1 MKKNLSLPLQIADNT
16 PLFNQSGKSLSHVS
30 ETPQVTH
37 NAWSQMLQGALI
49 ILPLSI
55 AVIPW
60 GILAGSLAVEAG
72 LFDIKAQAVSAIIFA
87 GSVQLVGMGLVKAGA
102 SLSTLLLTTLF
113 LTTRHLLY
121 SATMR
126 SRISHMPLAKRLILG
141 FLLTDELFA
150 ACSHR
155 TRKDFHFWYA
165 FGAGFSFYL
174 IWQLASLSGILLGQ
188 NIPELDQYGL
198 DFAVAATFI
207 AIVLPTIRKLSFLIT
222 VLVAMVLSVLFSVL
236 NIEGGIIF
244 SSLIAMTTGYSVSIL
259 RKEPL

>member
-1 MKKNLSLPLQIADNT
+1 M
-16 PLFNQSGKSLSHVS
+16 S
-30 ETPQVTH
+30 ETIENPKPVTS
-37 NAWSQMLQGALI
+37 AWRLMSQGALI

-72 LFDIKAQAVSAIIFA
+72 LFNLQAQAVSAVVFA
-87 GSVQLVGMGLVKAGA
+87 GSVQLVAMGLIKAGA
-102 SLSTLLLTTLF
+102 SLTTLLLTTLF
-113 LTTRHLLY
+113 LTSRHLLY

-126 SRISHMPLAKRLILG
+126 SRISHLPWYQRLLLG

-150 ACSHR
+150 VCSHQ
-155 TRKDFHFWYA
+155 TRRQFHFWYS

-174 IWQLASLSGILLGQ
+174 IWQLASFSGIFLGQ
-188 NIPELDQYGL
+188 NIPDLDQYGL

-207 AIVLPTIRKLSFLIT
+207 AIVIPTIKKLSVFIT
-222 VLVAMVLSVLFSVL
+222 VMSALLLSVLFSVM
-236 NIEGGIIF
+236 NIEGGLIF
-244 SSLIAMTTGYSVSIL
+244 SSLIAMSIGYSIALL

>member
-1 MKKNLSLPLQIADNT
+1 MPDNRQPDKTDLSPARALL
-16 PLFNQSGKSLSHVS
+16 K
-30 ETPQVTH
+30 
-37 NAWSQMLQGALI
+37 GALI

-72 LFDIKAQAVSAIIFA
+72 LFDIQAQAVSAIVFA
-87 GSVQLVGMGLVKAGA
+87 GSVQLVGMGLIKAGA
-102 SLSTLLLTTLF
+102 SLTTLLLTTLF
-113 LTTRHLLY
+113 LTSRHLLY

-126 SRISHMPLAKRLILG
+126 TRISRLPAHQRLILG

-150 ACSHR
+150 VCSHQTR
-155 TRKDFHFWYA
+155 TEFNFWYA

-174 IWQLASLSGILLGQ
+174 IWQLASLCGILLGQ
-188 NIPELDQYGL
+188 SIPNLDQYGL

-207 AIVLPTIRKLSFLIT
+207 AIVLPTIKK
-222 VLVAMVLSVLFSVL
+222 LSVLVTVIIALILSVIFSL
-236 NIEGGIIF
+236 LEIEGGIIY
-244 SSLIAMTTGYSVSIL
+244 SSLIAMSFGYAISII

>member
-1 MKKNLSLPLQIADNT
+1 MIAVMK
-16 PLFNQSGKSLSHVS
+16 
-30 ETPQVTH
+30 
-37 NAWSQMLQGALI
+37 GALV

-72 LFDIKAQAVSAIIFA
+72 LFGLQAQAVSSLVFA
-87 GSVQLVGMGLVKAGA
+87 GSVQLVGMALIKAGA
-102 SLSTLLLTTLF
+102 SLATILLTTLF
-113 LTTRHLLY
+113 LTSRHLLY

-126 SRISHMPLAKRLILG
+126 SRISHFPLRQRLILG

-150 ACSHR
+150 VCSHR
-155 TRKDFHFWYA
+155 TRKEFDFWYA

-188 NIPELDQYGL
+188 SIPNLDQYGL

-207 AIVLPTIRKLSFLIT
+207 AIVVPTIKKMSVLVT
-222 VLVAMVLSVLFSVL
+222 VLVALILSVSFSL
-236 NIEGGIIF
+236 MNFEGGIIY
-244 SSLIAMTTGYSVSIL
+244 SGLIAMSIGYAISIL

>member
-1 MKKNLSLPLQIADNT
+1 M
-16 PLFNQSGKSLSHVS
+16 
-30 ETPQVTH
+30 
-37 NAWSQMLQGALI
+37 
-49 ILPLSI
+49 LPLSI

-72 LFDIKAQAVSAIIFA
+72 LFDLQAQAVSAIIFA

-102 SLSTLLLTTLF
+102 SLSTLIMTSLF
-113 LTTRHLLY
+113 LTSRHLLY

-126 SRISHMPLAKRLILG
+126 SRISHLPLVKRLILG

-150 ACSHR
+150 VSSHK
-155 TRKDFHFWYA
+155 TKSEFDFWYA

-174 IWQLASLSGILLGQ
+174 IWQAASLTGIVLGQ
-188 NIPELDQYGL
+188 SIPNLDQMGL

-207 AIVLPTIRKLSFLIT
+207 AIVIPTIKK
-222 VLVAMVLSVLFSVL
+222 LSVLVTVFCALLLSVAFSL
-236 NIEGGIIF
+236 MEIEGGLIF
-244 SSLIAMTTGYSVSIL
+244 ASLLAMIMGYAISIL

>member
-1 MKKNLSLPLQIADNT
+1 
-16 PLFNQSGKSLSHVS
+16 
-30 ETPQVTH
+30 
-37 NAWSQMLQGALI
+37 MLRGALI
-49 ILPLSI
+49 IFPLSI
-55 AVIPW
+55 AVVPW

-72 LFDIKAQAVSAIIFA
+72 LFGLQAQAVSGIIFA

-102 SLSTLLLTTLF
+102 SLTTLLMTTLF
-113 LTTRHLLY
+113 LTSRHLLY

-126 SRISHMPLAKRLILG
+126 TRISHFPLRQRLILA

-150 ACSHR
+150 VCSHQ
-155 TRKDFHFWYA
+155 TRKEFDFWYA

-188 NIPELDQYGL
+188 SIPNLDQYGL

-207 AIVLPTIRKLSFLIT
+207 AIVVPTIKKIS
-222 VLVAMVLSVLFSVL
+222 VLVSVIIALVLSVFFSVL
-236 NIEGGIIF
+236 NIEGGIIY
-244 SSLIAMTTGYSVSIL
+244 SSLIAMSFGYAISIL

>member
-1 MKKNLSLPLQIADNT
+1 M
-16 PLFNQSGKSLSHVS
+16 
-30 ETPQVTH
+30 
-37 NAWSQMLQGALI
+37 I
-49 ILPLSI
+49 ITPLSI
-55 AVIPW
+55 AVVPW

-72 LFDIKAQAVSAIIFA
+72 LVDFQAQAVSAIIFA
-87 GSVQLVGMGLVKAGA
+87 GSVQLVGMGLIKAGA

-126 SRISHMPLAKRLILG
+126 TRISHMPIHKRLILG

-150 ACSHR
+150 VCSHK
-155 TRKDFHFWYA
+155 TRSEFHFWYA

-174 IWQLASLSGILLGQ
+174 VWQIASLCGILLGQ
-188 NIPELDQYGL
+188 SIPNLDQYGL

-207 AIVLPTIRKLSFLIT
+207 AIVLPTIKKLSFLVT
-222 VLVAMVLSVLFSVL
+222 MLVALVLSVYFSQL

-244 SSLIAMTTGYSVSIL
+244 SSLIAMVIGYLIAIL
-259 RKEPL
+259 RNEPI